1 MGSAR
6 IKNTHF
12 CNPLSG
18 SNPATLRLGERGAF
32 EVDIRSKSDEF
43 FFTRT
48 GPIFSDPMDKQ
59 ASQTR
64 NDKRA
69 NYEWHK
75 TMSQQKCKTDEDDQ
89 CDD

>member
-1 MGSAR
+1 MS
-6 IKNTHF
+6 
-12 CNPLSG
+12 
-18 SNPATLRLGERGAF
+18 
-32 EVDIRSKSDEF
+32 V

-64 NDKRA
+64 NDNRA